1 MNNKTNIIVTLL
13 FAASCAFV
21 SCDDW
26 TDVESIS
33 IKQPGIEEQNPELY
47 TKYLENLRQYKADT
61 EHKKVYAWFDNSEK
75 KSVSRAQHLVDL
87 PDSLD
92 VVSLLCPDNLS
103 DWEIRKMSEI
113 QMEKG
118 TKVIYD
124 ISFDSIK
131 VASNRKQGDVL
142 SVEPVSERFEDFLMD
157 SLLNALKIVPK
168 YNYDGICVSYTGR
181 KSTHMTEEE
190 RDEYIMNESMFTGII
205 KDWHIRNSGKLVSF
219 KGRPQNLYFK
229 TFLKECGMIWVLGT
243 QVTNKDML
251 TYEYSLAT
259 AEGVDDSPV
268 GMVVT
273 MPSLDTS
280 DKITG
285 YLGSVLAADIVAE
298 WAISLQGGRQVG
310 GVGIYNISND
320 YFYADKNYK
329 YTKKI
334 ISSLNPSVK

>member
-1 MNNKTNIIVTLL
+1 KNEKYQKSSRALE
-13 FAASCAFV
+13 AF
-21 SCDDW
+21 
-26 TDVESIS
+26 
-33 IKQPGIEEQNPELY
+33 L
-47 TKYLENLRQYKADT
+47 TKYLENLRQYKTDA
-61 EHKKVYAWFDNSEK
+61 EHEKVYAWFDNSGK
-75 KSVSRAQHLVDL
+75 NPVSRAQHLVDL

-92 VVSLLCPDNLS
+92 VVSLLCPDNLL
-103 DWEIRKMSEI
+103 DWEIREMAEI
-113 QMEKG
+113 RMKKD

-131 VASNRKQGDVL
+131 VAYNRQQGSL
-142 SVEPVSERFEDFLMD
+142 LNVEPVSERFEDFLMD
-157 SLLNALKIVPK
+157 SLLNALKIMQK

-190 RDEYIMNESMFTGII
+190 RNEYIMNESLFTGII
-205 KDWHIRNSGKLVSF
+205 KDWHIRNSGKLLSF
-219 KGRPQNLYFK
+219 KGKPQNLYFK
-229 TFLKECGMIWVLGT
+229 TFLKECDIIWVLGT

-259 AEGVDDSPV
+259 AEGVDDIPV
-268 GMVVT
+268 GMIVS

-285 YLGSVLAADIVAE
+285 YLGSVLAVDVVAE
-298 WAISLQGGRQVG
+298 WAILPQGGKQVG
-310 GVGIYNISND
+310 GVGIHNVSND